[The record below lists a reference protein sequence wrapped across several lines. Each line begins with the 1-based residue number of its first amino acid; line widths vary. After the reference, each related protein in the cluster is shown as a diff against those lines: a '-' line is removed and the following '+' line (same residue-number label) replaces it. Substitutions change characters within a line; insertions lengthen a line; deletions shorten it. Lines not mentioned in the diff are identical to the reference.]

1 MTNIEDLKEYGVSLP
16 DNCNDGIVVC
26 DIYTN
31 WCGPCKILS
40 PVLEKLALEGLIKVF
55 KVDLEQNRP
64 LGERFS
70 IYAIPTLL
78 FFKEGKL
85 VEDSIMI
92 EGQKAVERGKMVGN
106 WGERNLREVISKL
119 S

>member
-1 MTNIEDLKEYGVSLP
+1 MTSIEELNNYGINLP
-16 DNCNDGIVVC
+16 DDFSDGVVIC

-40 PVLEKLALEGLIKVF
+40 PVLEKLASEGLIKLF

-70 IYAIPTLL
+70 VHAIPTLL

-85 VEDSIMI
+85 I
-92 EGQKAVERGKMVGN
+92 EENVIIDGEKAVENGKMVGN
-106 WGERNLREVISKL
+106 WGEKRIREVISKIG
-119 S
+119 